1 MSSNYLIALASLLTG
16 LGATAA
22 AVVAAYAL
30 RAQQRVQQRQN
41 DLENLRWLTSQYAAL
56 LPTRRRAAKSFLAG
70 SPDEHAWREV
80 LNFLETSG
88 YMVREG
94 FISVR
99 AFSETLGQV
108 PVGGWWYASTELIRS
123 ARERVSP
130 HVFEHFEWLK
140 DEVGRQWDFEPDEA
154 WIDDFLRRE
163 AALTVLGGVEGDA
176 ADG

>member
-30 RAQQRVQQRQN
+30 RSQQRVQQRQN
-41 DLENLRWLTSQYAAL
+41 DLENLRFLTSQYAGL
-56 LPTRRRAAKSFLAG
+56 LPMRRRAAQAFLAG
-70 SPDEHAWREV
+70 KPDEHALREI

-108 PVGGWWYASTELIRS
+108 PVAGWWYASLDLITS

-140 DEVGRQWDFEPDEA
+140 DQIGEVWGSQPDEA
-154 WIDDFLRRE
+154 WVADFIRRE
-163 AALTVLGGVEGDA
+163 AALSILS
-176 ADG
+176 ADDGEATGT